1 MEKFSKS
8 SKVPKAKTG
17 NRKVKT
23 GCQTCKKRR
32 VKCDEEKPACQRCIS
47 TGRVCDG
54 YGIWGGGNAYG
65 SSNKAPSLSKL
76 SLTYYKKMPVPL
88 NVVSM
93 SQMHRIAGRPASIGF
108 EYFRRYTSTKLP
120 GLFESGFWDSLVLQ
134 ASDQEP
140 AVLHAVTALGA
151 AHKNDEHISLIEYNK
166 AIQHL
171 RQSLNSSDRDA
182 LRVSLITCLLFV
194 CIELLRGGFKA
205 GYAHLSNGLRILHEI
220 QRRDGITTNNEIILR
235 SRAQSV
241 EDTLVEVFSRL
252 NLQTALFG
260 HVSAYLLFVGDTDQA
275 PRTYDIPPAFSSIRE
290 AKKHIDALINGSH
303 SLAQQ
308 ATQLL
313 LERQPFPETLYQN
326 QNKLET
332 ALTKFLITLK
342 SSREELSRSPLGAT
356 WRNILGVPMLFLYH
370 TMAKIM
376 AATALRGV
384 NEMIFDSHL
393 QDFELLVKQSS
404 NLCDKMLHEIAESI
418 RKKAVMMPGNNTFT
432 IDMGFIPPLY
442 YTLAKCRQ
450 PNLRR
455 MVLELL
461 KRVPHR
467 EGAWDGPTVI
477 RMGKALIRLEEG
489 RIYDGLEIT
498 PSCSIPDPPMAD
510 DLPVIPIS
518 QRFTSVNVALPDY
531 ADAKAT
537 LFCRRYKGCGLWESK
552 VAQFD
557 VTI

>member
-1 MEKFSKS
+1 MEKLPSF
-8 SKVPKAKTG
+8 SKVPTAKSG

-32 VKCDEEKPACQRCIS
+32 VKCDEKKPACQRCVS

-54 YGIWGGGNAYG
+54 YGVWGGGNAYG
-65 SSNKAPSLSKL
+65 SSNKAPSLPNSSL
-76 SLTYYKKMPVPL
+76 SHYQKIPAPL
-88 NVVSM
+88 SVISM
-93 SQMHRIAGRPASIGF
+93 SQKHRIAGQPASIGF

-140 AVLHAVTALGA
+140 AVLHAVAALGA
-151 AHKNDEHISLIEYNK
+151 AHKNDEHISLVEYNK

-171 RQSLNSSDRDA
+171 RQSLCSSDRDTI
-182 LRVSLITCLLFV
+182 RVCLITCLLFV

-205 GYAHLSNGLRILHEI
+205 GYVHLSTGLRMLHEI
-220 QRRDGITTNNEIILR
+220 QRRDGITANNEVILR

-260 HVSAYLLFVGDTDQA
+260 HVSMYLLYGGETDQV
-275 PRTYDIPPAFSSIRE
+275 PRTYYIPPAFSSMTE
-290 AKKHIDALINGSH
+290 AKRHVDSLINGSYLL
-303 SLAQQ
+303 SQK

-313 LERQPFPETLYQN
+313 HEHQPFPETLYQS
-326 QNKLET
+326 QNDLET
-332 ALTKFLITLK
+332 ALIKFLAALN
-342 SSREELSRSPLGAT
+342 SSRKELTKTPGWRSIFGM
-356 WRNILGVPMLFLYH
+356 PMLALYH

-376 AATALRGV
+376 AATALRGAD
-384 NEMIFDSHL
+384 EMIFDNHL
-393 QDFELLVKQSS
+393 RDFELLLKQSS
-404 NLCDKMLHEIAESI
+404 GLCDQMLDEMAQAFH
-418 RKKAVMMPGNNTFT
+418 RRVTKMPGHNTFT
-432 IDMGFIPPLY
+432 IDMGFITPLY
-442 YTLAKCRQ
+442 YTIAKCRQ

-461 KRVPHR
+461 RRVPHR

-477 RMGKALIRLEEG
+477 RMGKILLKLEEG
-489 RIYDGLEIT
+489 GFYDGINII
-498 PSCSIPDPPMAD
+498 PSFSVSDLSTAD
-510 DLPVIPIS
+510 ELPALPNS
-518 QRFTSVNVALPDY
+518 QRFNNINVALPDSI
-531 ADAKAT
+531 DGKAM
-537 LFCRRYKGCGLWESK
+537 LFCRRYEGCGLWETK

-557 VTI
+557 VTL

>member
-1 MEKFSKS
+1 MEKSPKFSK
-8 SKVPKAKTG
+8 VPAAKTG

-32 VKCDEEKPACQRCIS
+32 VKCDEKKPACQRCTS

-65 SSNKAPSLSKL
+65 SSNKTPSLPHSIA
-76 SLTYYKKMPVPL
+76 
-88 NVVSM
+88 SM
-93 SQMHRIAGRPASIGF
+93 SQKHRIAGQPASVGF

-140 AVLHAVTALGA
+140 AVLHAVAALGA
-151 AHKNDEHISLIEYNK
+151 AHKNDEHISLVEYNK

-171 RQSLNSSDRDA
+171 RQSLNSSDRDTI
-182 LRVSLITCLLFV
+182 RVCLITCLLFV

-205 GYAHLSNGLRILHEI
+205 GYTHLSTGLRMLHEI
-220 QRRDGITTNNEIILR
+220 QRRDGITANNEVILR

-241 EDTLVEVFSRL
+241 EETLIEVFSRL

-260 HVSAYLLFVGDTDQA
+260 HVSAYLLYVGDTDQA
-275 PRTYDIPPAFSSIRE
+275 PRVYDIPPIFSSLTE
-290 AKKHIDALINGSH
+290 AKKHIDSLVNASYL
-303 SLAQQ
+303 LAQQ
-308 ATQLL
+308 ATQLFHEQHL
-313 LERQPFPETLYQN
+313 FPFPETLYQN
-326 QNKLET
+326 QNNLQT
-332 ALTKFLITLK
+332 ALTKFLVTLN
-342 SSREELSRSPLGAT
+342 SSRKDLTNYPNWRSAFGM
-356 WRNILGVPMLFLYH
+356 PMLTLYH

-376 AATALRGV
+376 TATALRGV
-384 NEMIFDSHL
+384 DEMIFDNHL
-393 QDFELLVKQSS
+393 QDFELLLKQASG
-404 NLCDKMLHEIAESI
+404 LCDQMLDEMAQAFH
-418 RKKAVMMPGNNTFT
+418 RKVAIMPGHNTFT

-461 KRVPHR
+461 QRVPHR

-477 RMGKALIRLEEG
+477 RMGKILLKLEEG
-489 RIYDGLEIT
+489 RFYDGFDII
-498 PSCSIPDPPMAD
+498 PSCSLSDSSIAD
-510 DLPVIPIS
+510 VLPVLPIS
-518 QRFTSVNVALPDY
+518 QRFNNINVALPDTV
-531 ADAKAT
+531 DGKAT
-537 LFCRRYKGCGLWESK
+537 LFCRRYEGYGLWESK
-552 VAQFD
+552 VAEFD
-557 VTI
+557 VTL